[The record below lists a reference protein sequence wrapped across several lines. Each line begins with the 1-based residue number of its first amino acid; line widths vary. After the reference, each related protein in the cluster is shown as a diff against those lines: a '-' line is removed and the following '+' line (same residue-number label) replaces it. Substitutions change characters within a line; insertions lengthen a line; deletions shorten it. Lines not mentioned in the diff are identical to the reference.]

1 MILSVS
7 VLVVGS
13 AALCAV
19 LVVALMPLLRRYAL
33 ARPSARSSHRTPTP
47 QGGGIAV
54 LAATL
59 ICTAAAVLPAAQAD
73 PEALSQVAAVGL
85 AAVVL
90 AVVGA
95 WDDIRPLSAAVRLA
109 LQVLAVGAVVL
120 VAGPDDRI
128 LPEESVPAAVE
139 QALIVVAGVWFVN
152 LVNFMDGLDWMTV
165 AEFVPALAFFAV
177 LALAADDLPARFALG
192 AALLGA
198 LLGFGVFNKPVA
210 RLFLGDVGSLP
221 IGLLVGWLVLKLAGA
236 GALAAAILLPLYP
249 LADATITLVRRL
261 AGREKVWQAHRTHF
275 YQQATDNGFSV
286 LEVSG
291 SVFVLN
297 VLLAGLAFLTLVA
310 PPAAQVAALGVGAA
324 LVAALLW
331 RFARPRPGRLR

>member
-236 GALAAAILLPLYP
+236 GALAAAI
-249 LADATITLVRRL
+249 TLVRRL